1 MDKNPGTVVQQSNG
15 SSHLRNVLGGFASF
29 VLVLGCLPLL
39 CQCDSDDNTSD
50 DAIAEM
56 YIEEFEGINS
66 YRKGET
72 PLFKAL
78 REKQFGV
85 AERLLARGA
94 DINQLSDYSWVSE
107 KRNCT
112 PLIFA
117 IQRADKKMVEFL
129 LSHDADVLRC
139 NQDGRSPLAV
149 AASQNWGDLVEKLV
163 KKGADINAADKKGMT
178 PLMQSVESRNAEM
191 VKLLLKLGADVNCSS
206 GAFLGRKALDYAK
219 KTGRQDIIDILTAAG
234 AE

>member
-1 MDKNPGTVVQQSNG
+1 MSRKSGTVVQQSTG
-15 SSHLRNVLGGFASF
+15 SSRLRNVLGGFASF
-29 VLVLGCLPLL
+29 VLVLGCLLLL
-39 CQCDSDDNTSD
+39 CQCDSEDELSD
-50 DAIAEM
+50 DTVAEM

-72 PLFKAL
+72 PLFKAI
-78 REKQFGV
+78 REKQIGV
-85 AERLLARGA
+85 AECLLARGA
-94 DINQLSDYSWVSE
+94 DINQLSDYSWLSE

-117 IQRADKKMVEFL
+117 IQLTDEQMVQFL
-129 LSHDADVLRC
+129 IAHGADVLRC
-139 NQDGRSPLAV
+139 NQDGMSPLAV
-149 AASQNWGDLVEKLV
+149 AASQKWGDLVETLV

-191 VKLLLKLGADVNCSS
+191 VKLLIKLGADVNRSS
-206 GAFLGRKALDYAK
+206 GRVFGKTALDYAL
-219 KTGRQDIIDILTAAG
+219 KTGRQDIIDLLVAAG

>member
-1 MDKNPGTVVQQSNG
+1 MSRDSGTVVQQSTG
-15 SSHLRNVLGGFASF
+15 SSRLRNVLGGFASF

-39 CQCDSDDNTSD
+39 CQCDSEDELSD
-50 DAIAEM
+50 GTVAEM

-72 PLFKAL
+72 PLFKAI
-78 REKQFGV
+78 REKQIGV
-85 AERLLARGA
+85 AECLLARGA
-94 DINQLSDYSWVSE
+94 DINQLSDYSWLSE

-117 IQRADKKMVEFL
+117 IQLTDEQMVQFL
-129 LSHDADVLRC
+129 ISHGADVLRC
-139 NQDGRSPLAV
+139 NQDGMSPLAV
-149 AASQNWGDLVEKLV
+149 AASQKWGDLVETLV

-191 VKLLLKLGADVNCSS
+191 VKLLIKLGADVNRSS
-206 GAFLGRKALDYAK
+206 GRVFGKTALDYAL
-219 KTGRQDIIDILTAAG
+219 KTGRQDIIDLLVAAG

>member
-1 MDKNPGTVVQQSNG
+1 MSRNPGTVVQQSTG
-15 SSHLRNVLGGFASF
+15 SSRLRNVLGGLASF

-39 CQCDSDDNTSD
+39 CQCDP
-50 DAIAEM
+50 DASADRAAEK
-56 YIEEFEGINS
+56 YIREYDGVNS
-66 YRKGET
+66 YRGGET
-72 PLFKAL
+72 PLFKTI
-78 REKQFGV
+78 REKQMGV

-94 DINQLSDYSWVSE
+94 DINQLSDYSWLSG

-112 PLIFA
+112 PRIFA
-117 IQRADKKMVEFL
+117 IQLADESMVQFL
-129 LSHDADVLRC
+129 LSHGADVLRC
-139 NQDGRSPLAV
+139 NQDGMSPLAV
-149 AASQNWGDLVEKLV
+149 AASQNWGELVEKLV

-191 VKLLLKLGADVNCSS
+191 VKLLIKLGADVNRSS
-206 GAFLGRKALDYAK
+206 SRVFGKTALDYAK